1 MKQEVVG
8 HKILIIQCDC
18 GHLHSNLI
26 ACARHKVIDEIVVP
40 QTSTKDKPEES
51 DLKKKESKSTVHV
64 VFIVQLPRKAGGTNF
79 VGFQGGD
86 WLSVHLDDLRPLK
99 ANELSFQSAIQCSI
113 SEIFNTMYQSV
124 TSAASEKEFEPV
136 PSEEDIVPVPSKED
150 IEPVPSE
157 KDIEPVA
164 SEEDIEPV
172 PSEED
177 IEPVQ
182 SEEGIEPVPSE
193 EDIEPVPSEED
204 IEPVRSEEGVEPVRS
219 KEDIEPVPSE
229 EDIEPVPSEE
239 DIEPV
244 PSEDDIEPVQSEEGI
259 EPVPSEEDIEPVR
272 SEEGIEPVRSKEDI
286 EPVPSLGNSWTLDV
300 TRNKFQFVSFNANRR
315 LRDLI
320 QMACSWLYD
329 TEQNRERTTKR
340 ISILADLIP
349 TESTK
354 G

>member
-1 MKQEVVG
+1 MEQEIVG
-8 HKILIIQCDC
+8 HKIVIIQCDC

-40 QTSTKDKPEES
+40 QTSTKGDKAEHTNNE
-51 DLKKKESKSTVHV
+51 LAARKTEHSTVHV

-99 ANELSFQSAIQCSI
+99 ENELSFQSAIQCSI

-124 TSAASEKEFEPV
+124 TSAAPEKKKVEPV
-136 PSEEDIVPVPSKED
+136 TSEGDN
-150 IEPVPSE
+150 EPISSE
-157 KDIEPVA
+157 H
-164 SEEDIEPV
+164 
-172 PSEED
+172 
-177 IEPVQ
+177 
-182 SEEGIEPVPSE
+182 
-193 EDIEPVPSEED
+193 
-204 IEPVRSEEGVEPVRS
+204 GVEPSSSEQIV
-219 KEDIEPVPSE
+219 EPSTSE
-229 EDIEPVPSEE
+229 QKDEPLTSSVKSMPIDVS
-239 DIEPV
+239 
-244 PSEDDIEPVQSEEGI
+244 Q
-259 EPVPSEEDIEPVR
+259 
-272 SEEGIEPVRSKEDI
+272 
-286 EPVPSLGNSWTLDV
+286 TLDIA
-300 TRNKFQFVSFNANRR
+300 RNKFQSVSFNANRR

-340 ISILADLIP
+340 ISILTDLIP